1 MWSVQFVIESYKGLN
16 DVVAGSD
23 LIFLDLPM
31 QPAIVIN
38 SLTAATELM
47 EKRSRNYS
55 DKPIVVMDELYVGIV
70 PFSL

>member
-1 MWSVQFVIESYKGLN
+1 MWSVPGVLGLYEGLIVIA
-16 DVVAGSD
+16 AGSD

-55 DKPIVVMDELYVGIV
+55 DKPTVVMDELYVGIA

>member
-1 MWSVQFVIESYKGLN
+1 MWSVPGVLGLYEGLIVIA
-16 DVVAGSD
+16 AGSD

-55 DKPIVVMDELYVGIV
+55 DKPTVVMDELYVGIA
-70 PFSL
+70 PFLL